1 MHTNAQTDAFI
12 KAYGGPYILGQ
23 QEGKLKLI
31 KGAPHLPLTDK
42 ICRGHNV
49 VYELVHATKPP
60 EPGFNTIIFGLNL
73 RRSGF
78 HYHQDTIASLKAK
91 NGESHCVSLNC
102 TFSYVNIASI
112 QFTLRTKAPLVGK
125 QPVVT
130 TVYYEKPDEDNGKE
144 LVLWKPILNFKPRED
159 SLYMAARGVQT
170 THGEQVLVI

>member
-1 MHTNAQTDAFI
+1 MPPIDAFI

-31 KGAPHLPLTDK
+31 KGAPHVPLTAK

-60 EPGFNTIIFGLNL
+60 EPGFNTLIFGLNL

-91 NGESHCVSLNC
+91 NGESPHCILKLHFSHMLTLSQFSINISLHKPKRP
-102 TFSYVNIASI
+102 SLASN
-112 QFTLRTKAPLVGK
+112 QLL
-125 QPVVT
+125 
-130 TVYYEKPDEDNGKE
+130 
-144 LVLWKPILNFKPRED
+144 PRYITRSQMKIMAK
-159 SLYMAARGVQT
+159 SLYSGSPC
-170 THGEQVLVI
+170 

>member
-1 MHTNAQTDAFI
+1 MPPIDAFI

-31 KGAPHLPLTDK
+31 KGAPHVPLTAK

-60 EPGFNTIIFGLNL
+60 EPGFNTLIFGLNL

-91 NGESHCVSLNC
+91 NGEPHCILKLH
-102 TFSYVNIASI
+102 FSYVTIVSI
-112 QFTLRTKAPLVGK
+112 LDRYSFTNQSAPR
-125 QPVVT
+125 
-130 TVYYEKPDEDNGKE
+130 
-144 LVLWKPILNFKPRED
+144 W
-159 SLYMAARGVQT
+159 
-170 THGEQVLVI
+170 